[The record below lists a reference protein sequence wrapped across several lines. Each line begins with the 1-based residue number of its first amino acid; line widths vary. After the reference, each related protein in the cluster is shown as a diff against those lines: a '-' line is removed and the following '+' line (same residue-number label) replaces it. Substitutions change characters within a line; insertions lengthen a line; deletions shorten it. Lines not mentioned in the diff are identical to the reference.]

1 MKKYKTWADF
11 AKDWDLVLFNQCTQ
25 LVHRDNKSY
34 DEGVIYEWQEKHLE
48 NCETEQARYRIE
60 ELEDSEDKKEIKERQ
75 ALISEYGEMPECQC
89 EPAQWYAI
97 SCGDSDME
105 FLNNEYNLDIFYS
118 DILGLHILPVY
129 HFGTAWDYVS
139 I

>member
-25 LVHRDNKSY
+25 LVHRDNTSY
-34 DEGVIYEWQEKHLE
+34 DEGVIYEWQEKHIE
-48 NCETEQARYRIE
+48 SCEYEQARVRIE
-60 ELEDSEDKKEIKERQ
+60 ELENSEDKKDIKERQ
-75 ALISEYGEMPECQC
+75 ELIDEYGEVPECNC

-97 SCGDSDME
+97 ACGDSDME
-105 FLNNEYNLDIFYS
+105 FLNKEYNLDIFYS
-118 DILGLHILPVY
+118 DVLNLHILPVY
-129 HFGTAWDYVS
+129 HFGTAWDYVN